1 MDCAEDHT
9 GAAGS
14 NATAAM
20 VSALPRKHRES
31 VLTIWFIVS
40 SAAPLAG
47 QARHRG
53 NYSRFIDAVG
63 VRDRANRR
71 RPFAMGS
78 MLEYD
83 LVVIGSGPGGQKAA
97 IAAAKLGK
105 TVAVVERG
113 RMLGGVCVNTGT
125 IPSKTLREAVVYL
138 TGMSQREMYG
148 ASYRVKEKITPGDL
162 LARTT
167 HVITKEQ
174 DVVRNQLMRNRVD
187 LHTGHARFLDEHT
200 VCVDDQTRGER
211 TTVRGEYIV
220 IATGTKPARPTGVEF
235 DEDRVLDSDGILD
248 LKSLPTTMVVVGA
261 GVIGIE
267 YASMFAALGTKVTVV
282 EKRDSM
288 LEFCDPEII
297 EALKFHLRDLAVTFR
312 FGEEVT
318 AVDVGAAGTVTT
330 LASGKQIPAETVM
343 YSAGR
348 QGQTEHLDLPNA
360 GLETDNRGRIVV
372 DSQFQTKVDHI
383 YAVGDVIGF
392 PALAATSMDQG
403 RLAAY
408 HAFGEPAKGMTDLQP
423 IGIYSIPEVSYVG
436 ATEVDLTKN
445 AIPYEVGVSRYREL
459 ARGQIAGDSYGMLKL
474 LVHTESLKLLGVH
487 IFGTSA
493 TEMVHIGQAVMGCGG
508 TVEYLVDAVFNY
520 PTFSEAYKVAALDVM
535 NKLRA
540 LNQFRT

>member
-1 MDCAEDHT
+1 M
-9 GAAGS
+9 GA
-14 NATAAM
+14 M
-20 VSALPRKHRES
+20 QE
-31 VLTIWFIVS
+31 F
-40 SAAPLAG
+40 
-47 QARHRG
+47 
-53 NYSRFIDAVG
+53 
-63 VRDRANRR
+63 
-71 RPFAMGS
+71 
-78 MLEYD
+78 D

-105 TVAVVERG
+105 TVAVIERG

-138 TGMSQREMYG
+138 TGMSQRELYG
-148 ASYRVKEKITPGDL
+148 ASYRVKEKITPADL
-162 LARTT
+162 LARTQ
-167 HVITKEQ
+167 HVINKEI
-174 DVVRNQLMRNRVD
+174 DVVRSQLMRNRVE
-187 LHTGHARFLDEHT
+187 LYIGHARFVDPHT
-200 VCVDDQTRGER
+200 VVVEDPNRAER
-211 TTVRGEYIV
+211 ITVCGRNIV
-220 IATGTKPARPTGVEF
+220 IATGTKPARPVGIEF

-248 LKSLPTTMVVVGA
+248 LKFIPSSMVVVGA

-282 EKRDSM
+282 EKRDAM
-288 LEFCDPEII
+288 LEFCDPEIV
-297 EALKFHLRDLAVTFR
+297 EALRFHLRDLAVTFR

-318 AVDVGAAGTVTT
+318 AVDVGSAGTVTT

-348 QGQTEHLDLPNA
+348 QGQTDHLDLENA
-360 GLETDNRGRIVV
+360 GLEADARGRIFV
-372 DSQFQTKVDHI
+372 DENYRTKADHI

-408 HAFGEPAKGMTDLQP
+408 HAFGEAAKGMTELQP

-436 ATEVDLTKN
+436 ATEVELTRD
-445 AIPYEVGVSRYREL
+445 AVPYEVGVSRYREL

-474 LVHTESLKLLGVH
+474 LVSTEDLRLLGVH
-487 IFGTSA
+487 IFGSNA

-520 PTFSEAYKVAALDVM
+520 PTFSEAYKVAALDVV

-540 LNQFRT
+540 LSRFRS